1 METRVDALGNNI
13 IIGNLYGY
21 SVDRNGFTST
31 TIGEAVRITET
42 GMCSLKPI
50 QSKQAL
56 WMDDAEDR
64 KPSKSV
70 SVKPAKLFP
79 VDKNLLK

>member
-1 METRVDALGNNI
+1 METRQDALGNEI
-13 IIGNLYGY
+13 VLGGLYGY

-31 TIGEAVRITET
+31 TIGEAVRFTDS
-42 GMCSLKPI
+42 GMCTLKPI
-50 QSKQAL
+50 QRKRAL
-56 WMDDAEDR
+56 WMDPAEEE

-70 SVKPAKLFP
+70 TVKPAKLFP